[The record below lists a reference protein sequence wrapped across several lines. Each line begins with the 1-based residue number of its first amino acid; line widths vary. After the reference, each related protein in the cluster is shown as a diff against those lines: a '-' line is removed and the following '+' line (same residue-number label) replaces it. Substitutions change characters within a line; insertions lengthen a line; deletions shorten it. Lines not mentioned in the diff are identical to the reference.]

1 MDIGKKLKSLREHHG
16 FSQADIAKTL
26 DMTQRNISYYEGM
39 EGSTGVLD
47 YIIRFCD
54 IVRISPA
61 EFFMEDMSTITK
73 ELPSY
78 ITPANAAMFKILN
91 TRVDIKTRIKVEEAF
106 VCILEAILMQYGD
119 RLHHLPEYQE
129 ILGGKKDD
137 EGDEK
142 K

>member
-1 MDIGKKLKSLREHHG
+1 MKIGEKLKSLRKYYG
-16 FSQADIAKTL
+16 FSQAGIADKL
-26 DMTQRNISYYEGM
+26 NISQNNISYYESM
-39 EGSTGVLD
+39 IEITGLLD
-47 YIIRFCD
+47 YITRFCD
-54 IVRISPA
+54 LINMPVA